1 MSVINSCI
9 CLLVISQTQTHH
21 HSPINT
27 SGPPVTLYHCTSDSS
42 SLKTLH
48 HQSALVISILNRPV
62 DGPSVNQ
69 WSINERLSDKAF
81 DSPTVVHTMTWP
93 NGLRHLQQN
102 SWQHPLYVQL
112 SVNQWSQHSVSQYC
126 QWKAEWQGVR
136 LTDDGTYDDM
146 AKRLETPP
154 AEQLT
159 ASFVRTTI
167 YTLHNDTHK
176 VQLSLTTPATFVVQ
190 VPHCFCMNSTVQ
202 QPSIHAVII
211 QTLSTVMLTQIKRW

>member
-1 MSVINSCI
+1 MSCCKMSVINSCI

-21 HSPINT
+21 HSPLNT

-69 WSINERLSDKAF
+69 WSMNERLSDKAF

-112 SVNQWSQHSVSQYC
+112 STHYTTTHIKSSYHWQHQQRLLYKCPTVSVWIVQFSSPQYMQW
-126 QWKAEWQGVR
+126 
-136 LTDDGTYDDM
+136 
-146 AKRLETPP
+146 
-154 AEQLT
+154 
-159 ASFVRTTI
+159 
-167 YTLHNDTHK
+167 
-176 VQLSLTTPATFVVQ
+176 
-190 VPHCFCMNSTVQ
+190 
-202 QPSIHAVII
+202 
-211 QTLSTVMLTQIKRW
+211 